1 MLAYVNRLRRKD
13 ARPLDLTTREDTIE
27 GEVVTITVSRYDLIN
42 TAREEI
48 FECIDSSTEPL
59 DMRLPLHVVFYQEC
73 KIPAVLRNE
82 SYIMLATST
91 KIRSFLPKFLK
102 TLISH

>member
-1 MLAYVNRLRRKD
+1 MTL
-13 ARPLDLTTREDTIE
+13 
-27 GEVVTITVSRYDLIN
+27 TVSRYDLIN

-91 KIRSFLPKFLK
+91 KIRNFLPKFLK